1 MQRSASQGA
10 GRQPGPA
17 RLLNGLRRL
26 GSGAGSSSKGGAWAG
41 DSEGEE
47 APLLDVVKADD
58 SSLLSPEDRLFA
70 RLGSLV
76 EDKGRVSSAVGSWRD
91 KLRTR

>member
-1 MQRSASQGA
+1 V
-10 GRQPGPA
+10 

-26 GSGAGSSSKGGAWAG
+26 GSGAGSKAG
-41 DSEGEE
+41 LACRDDSEAED

-58 SSLLSPEDRLFA
+58 SALLAPEDRLFM

-76 EDKGRVSSAVGSWRD
+76 EDKGRVSSAVGSWRE